1 MNIEERELLLKLQTS
16 KKNKLSIR
24 IGNVALDQ
32 IIKDIKPKDIT
43 TMNELAYSTAKAITK
58 RSGMK
63 KKNRNRTSQKQP
75 AWKRKIQKEI
85 EAFRGELSLKEDLSK
100 RINVK
105 AREGGKVKRKY
116 KLQNENDI
124 TTAKEII
131 KQKVKVKAQRSRRF
145 EKRTKFYRQ
154 NKIFKT
160 DAKKFYREMGKE
172 PIKIKELPSIK
183 DVEKFWKKSWCNEKE
198 HNEEAE

>member
-43 TMNELAYSTAKAITK
+43 TMNELAYSTAKAITE

-85 EAFRGELSLKEDLSK
+85 EAFRGELSLPEDSSK

-105 AREGGKVKRKY
+105 ARKGGKVKRKY
-116 KLQNENDI
+116 NLQNENDI

-131 KQKVKVKAQRSRRF
+131 KQKVKVKAQRIRRF
-145 EKRTKFYRQ
+145 EKEQ
-154 NKIFKT
+154 NFT
-160 DAKKFYREMGKE
+160 GR
-172 PIKIKELPSIK
+172 IKYLRLMQRNSTGRWEKNPS
-183 DVEKFWKKSWCNEKE
+183 KSKSLLL
-198 HNEEAE
+198 